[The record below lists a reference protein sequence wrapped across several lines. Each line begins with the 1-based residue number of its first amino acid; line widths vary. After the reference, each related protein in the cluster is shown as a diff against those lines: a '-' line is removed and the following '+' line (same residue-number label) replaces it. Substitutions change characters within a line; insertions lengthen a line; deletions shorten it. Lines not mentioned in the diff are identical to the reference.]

1 MSEYKQKKYL
11 IPLLVLIAVA
21 ILLALLFLK
30 FNQTKVASNLTNE
43 ISTIDADDINID
55 SPDSLSSDSQSS
67 DSLSSDSLSY
77 DLLSS
82 GSLSSDSLST
92 DSVPAPVSPVM
103 KADTELT
110 ESGPDA
116 ASDHDTSPSL
126 SNSSDSIQRFVYK
139 EGFYYEPLSENVKQR
154 IYGLS
159 YKEDCTI
166 SYDDLRYLS
175 LNYINFSGEIVTGEL
190 ICNKLIADD
199 LIEIFY
205 ELFVA
210 GYQVDKIRLID
221 EYQADDDLSCA
232 DDNSSCFNYRV
243 VEGST
248 SLSKHALGMA
258 VDINPV
264 FNPYVTFPEG
274 IQRVSPAGS
283 EAYADRSLDFAHKI
297 NEADLCYQLFIS
309 HGFTWG
315 GNWKTLK
322 DYQHFQKSN

>member
-43 ISTIDADDINID
+43 ISTIDAYDINID
-55 SPDSLSSDSQSS
+55 SPDSLSSDSLAS
-67 DSLSSDSLSY
+67 DSLSS
-77 DLLSS
+77 
-82 GSLSSDSLST
+82 

-103 KADTELT
+103 KADTEST
-110 ESGPDA
+110 ESEPDA

-139 EGFYYEPLSENVKQR
+139 DGFYYEPLSENVKQR

-166 SYDDLRYLS
+166 PYDDLRYLS
-175 LNYINFSGEIVTGEL
+175 LNYINYSGEIVTGEL

-210 GYQVDKIRLID
+210 GYQIDKIRLID

-248 SLSKHALGMA
+248 NLSKHALGMA

-264 FNPYVTFPEG
+264 FNPYVTFPDG

>member
-1 MSEYKQKKYL
+1 MSDFKQKKYL
-11 IPLLVLIAVA
+11 IPLFILIVII
-21 ILLALLFLK
+21 ILLTILLFK
-30 FNQTKVASNLTNE
+30 TNQPDVTSNLTNE
-43 ISTIDADDINID
+43 ISTIEADDINIA
-55 SPDSLSSDSQSS
+55 SS
-67 DSLSSDSLSY
+67 DSLSSDSLSS
-77 DLLSS
+77 D
-82 GSLSSDSLST
+82 SLSSDSLSS
-92 DSVPAPVSPVM
+92 DSLSSDSLSSDGVPDPMSPIIIE
-103 KADTELT
+103 DTELI
-110 ESGPDA
+110 ESEQNTTSDPD
-116 ASDHDTSPSL
+116 SSPS
-126 SNSSDSIQRFVYK
+126 SGSSDSIQRYVYK
-139 EGFYYEPLSENVKQR
+139 EGFYYEPLNENVKQR

-166 SYDDLRYLS
+166 PYDDLRYLS

-210 GYQVDKIRLID
+210 GYQIDKIKLID

-232 DDNSSCFNYRV
+232 DDNTSCFNYRV

-248 SLSKHALGMA
+248 NLSKHAMGMA
-258 VDINPV
+258 IDINPI
-264 FNPYVTFPEG
+264 FNPYVTFPDG

-283 EAYADRSLDFAHKI
+283 EVYADRSLDFAHKI